1 MSQEHASAVALRGG
15 TAQDSELPSHSL
27 GATTGLVNDSCT
39 ALDSVSPSTRKRLE
53 GGRCGVWKGTFK
65 TLRWLDGFPAL
76 CCAETMILL
85 GSVERSEL
93 QALLQTHIS
102 PERRRLLNREMQ
114 QKLNEAPY
122 DGAWANLPKLKH
134 ESFAYVD
141 EDEDTDEKGEVRERS
156 GQTATRRLLR
166 SSQAFEEAEK

>member
-1 MSQEHASAVALRGG
+1 M
-15 TAQDSELPSHSL
+15 
-27 GATTGLVNDSCT
+27 
-39 ALDSVSPSTRKRLE
+39 
-53 GGRCGVWKGTFK
+53 WKGSFK
-65 TLRWLDGFPAL
+65 TLRRFNWSPAL
-76 CCAETMILL
+76 CCAESMILL

-122 DGAWANLPKLKH
+122 DGPWANLPKLKH

-141 EDEDTDEKGEVRERS
+141 EDEDTEEKGEVR
-156 GQTATRRLLR
+156 
-166 SSQAFEEAEK
+166 

>member
-1 MSQEHASAVALRGG
+1 M
-15 TAQDSELPSHSL
+15 
-27 GATTGLVNDSCT
+27 
-39 ALDSVSPSTRKRLE
+39 
-53 GGRCGVWKGTFK
+53 WKGTFK

-114 QKLNEAPY
+114 QNLNEAPY
-122 DGAWANLPKLKH
+122 DGPWANLPKLNH

-156 GQTATRRLLR
+156 GQTATQRLLKK
-166 SSQAFEEAEK
+166 QLGI

>member
-1 MSQEHASAVALRGG
+1 MEEAGR
-15 TAQDSELPSHSL
+15 
-27 GATTGLVNDSCT
+27 
-39 ALDSVSPSTRKRLE
+39 RK
-53 GGRCGVWKGTFK
+53 GHVCKGTWK
-65 TLRWLDGFPAL
+65 ALRWLNGSPAL

-102 PERRRLLNREMQ
+102 PERRRLLNRERQ

-122 DGAWANLPKLKH
+122 DGPWANLPKLKH

-141 EDEDTDEKGEVRERS
+141 EDEDTEEKGEVRERS
-156 GQTATRRLLR
+156 GQTAT
-166 SSQAFEEAEK
+166 